1 MFYYIISGEIYN
13 RSSDSTET
21 LACLDLIPSNR
32 PDWKVWC
39 HGVNSAVKNH
49 RFVHETIKGDNGTIC
64 MPPSLS
70 LSESFDW
77 FGLWC

>member
-1 MFYYIISGEIYN
+1 MVILDSQLSPKTYN

-21 LACLDLIPSNR
+21 LACLDLIPSDR

-49 RFVHETIKGDNGTIC
+49 RFVNCRE
-64 MPPSLS
+64 
-70 LSESFDW
+70 ESFP
-77 FGLWC
+77 LTS